1 MSIIHSIKSYVYN
14 LTVTMKCCKYE
25 QVAIGSCKA
34 KGGSVVK
41 PINYADYYFLWNSY
55 YSHLR
60 CGTSSRMQLYSDK
73 DI

>member
-1 MSIIHSIKSYVYN
+1 
-14 LTVTMKCCKYE
+14 MKCCKYE